1 MLIPEILLPIH
12 RGPGWVGDGLD
23 ALLVDTPRCD
33 RRGLVVA
40 PAGAAVATPW
50 LGQPRLIANGLNT
63 AAQFH
68 LHREARDTLTWSK
81 QFPATGV
88 TA

>member
-1 MLIPEILLPIH
+1 MLTAEIILP
-12 RGPGWVGDGLD
+12 V
-23 ALLVDTPRCD
+23 
-33 RRGLVVA
+33 
-40 PAGAAVATPW
+40 
-50 LGQPRLIANGLNT
+50 LNT